1 MFSFME
7 LSQLL
12 HFIWVVLLTHTKW
25 FPSLCKANGL
35 QDPTLPVWVQVD
47 IGDSSHM
54 TVFFSVLQL
63 VCFSL
68 VNRTF
73 SLSLSLAQLLLY
85 WLGTSW
91 KVKFFYA
98 FLLTSGASVETRAQF
113 SRGSCCVPPTHQT
126 PIFSHILSTQQRSGL
141 GQIFLENTFTER
153 GFNLGLKLG
162 IMCTFWD
169 YMHFPERGSRYSP
182 HSQRLPNKQT
192 NK

>member
-1 MFSFME
+1 MVNHNTCHFRDE
-7 LSQLL
+7 HCGVEGQLHGSL
-12 HFIWVVLLTHTKW
+12 TLFALGQACHPLVLL
-25 FPSLCKANGL
+25 FPHYQRLFPFS
-35 QDPTLPVWVQVD
+35 PPHSFRLP
-47 IGDSSHM
+47 
-54 TVFFSVLQL
+54 
-63 VCFSL
+63 
-68 VNRTF
+68 
-73 SLSLSLAQLLLY
+73 QLLLY